1 MTHSILDSVAA
12 NGRSHIVPLRTSD
25 AGSPPLFCF
34 PGSNGSVLV
43 FQEMATTLPEGYPVY
58 GIEMDSLV
66 ATDEQFTI
74 EQLSSFYLDVI
85 RKIQGTG
92 PYYFCGYSFG
102 GLVAYEMAMRLIE
115 EGDRANLVALLDAPN
130 PAHLKNISVA
140 DSMEFHKTYMVDR
153 LKQYG
158 QLLLRG
164 DIATIRRKAF
174 ALLLSRFGFLF
185 VPVLKFGFRMVRKPL
200 PLIFRANDP
209 NAGFLKAWRSYVPKQ
224 SDQEV
229 VLFRT
234 QDRGPE
240 YDLDP
245 SMGWNA
251 CVNGGLQIHIIP
263 GGHLD
268 MMSMPAVRVVAEKL
282 AAYLD
287 NGSNLKES
295 TGTA

>member
-1 MTHSILDSVAA
+1 
-12 NGRSHIVPLRTSD
+12 
-25 AGSPPLFCF
+25 
-34 PGSNGSVLV
+34 
-43 FQEMATTLPEGYPVY
+43 
-58 GIEMDSLV
+58 
-66 ATDEQFTI
+66 
-74 EQLSSFYLDVI
+74 
-85 RKIQGTG
+85 
-92 PYYFCGYSFG
+92 
-102 GLVAYEMAMRLIE
+102 
-115 EGDRANLVALLDAPN
+115 
-130 PAHLKNISVA
+130 
-140 DSMEFHKTYMVDR
+140 MEFHKTYMVDR